1 MSDLVR
7 FGVSIEEDLLEV
19 FDDYLEEKA
28 FANRS
33 EAIRDLIRSRLAER
47 DWEESTGVVAGGI
60 VLVYDHHKR
69 ELMDR
74 LLDLQH
80 DAMDVIVSNL
90 HVHLDHHH
98 CMEVIA
104 VRGGATRIH
113 RLVDGL
119 RGQKGVSHCS
129 IARVGLD

>member
-60 VLVYDHHKR
+60 VLVYDHHRR

-80 DAMDVIVSNL
+80 DAMEVIVSNL

-104 VRGGATRIH
+104 VRGEANRIH

>member
-1 MSDLVR
+1 MPGLAR

-19 FDDYLEEKA
+19 FDGYLAERG

-33 EAIRDLIRSRLAER
+33 EAIRDLIRGRLAER
-47 DWEESTGVVAGGI
+47 DWEDRAGPVAGGI

-69 ELMDR
+69 ELTDR

-90 HVHLDHHH
+90 HVHLDYHL

-104 VRGGATRIH
+104 VRGDAARIH

-119 RGQKGVSHCS
+119 RGLKGVHHCS
-129 IARVGLD
+129 VARVGLG

>member
-1 MSDLVR
+1 MSELAR
-7 FGVSIEEDLLEV
+7 FGVSIEEELLEE
-19 FDDYLEEKA
+19 FDGYLSRKTY
-28 FANRS
+28 ANRS

-47 DWEESTGVVAGGI
+47 DWEEHGGPVAGGI

-104 VRGGATRIH
+104 VRGDAARIY

-119 RGQKGVSHCS
+119 RGLKGVHHCS